1 MSSWRNFSVIFSIYP
16 TFKNEPR
23 PLHVGVWGSI
33 LILRQKNSCK
43 IICVIFICG
52 WRGASSIIFMGHCEQ
67 WHIWLESFLFFS
79 SHLSLFPLQS
89 RCRTPQY
96 PRRRRRQPP
105 ASVQTRVL
113 QYLHRCTLHFAS
125 LCCVI
130 HNIMRRCLLPASV
143 FSLLKAPSHL
153 KSYYPSKTLS

>member
-1 MSSWRNFSVIFSIYP
+1 MCGIEEGRDWLIIAMVGNNIRKSQPDTTFLKSCQTDGILVSFSQFIQRLRMSLVRYM
-16 TFKNEPR
+16 
-23 PLHVGVWGSI
+23 LAVWSSI

-89 RCRTPQY
+89 RSRTPQY
-96 PRRRRRQPP
+96 PRRRRRRQPP
-105 ASVQTRVL
+105 ASVQTRDL
-113 QYLHRCTLHFAS
+113 QYLHRCTLHFA
-125 LCCVI
+125 
-130 HNIMRRCLLPASV
+130 
-143 FSLLKAPSHL
+143 
-153 KSYYPSKTLS
+153 